1 MKIKIKDVRKM
12 SNIERTKKLE
22 DLQND
27 LFKIKSSNAMG
38 GSVQNPSKIREI
50 KRSIARIKTIKRE
63 NNEV

>member
-22 DLQND
+22 DLQGE